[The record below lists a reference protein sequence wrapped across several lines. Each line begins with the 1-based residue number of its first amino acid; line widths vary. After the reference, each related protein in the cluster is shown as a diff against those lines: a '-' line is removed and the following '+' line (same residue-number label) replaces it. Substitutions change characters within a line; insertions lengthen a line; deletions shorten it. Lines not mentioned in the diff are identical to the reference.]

1 MTGRRAGSARAPGCA
16 GGVWA
21 DDDVT
26 IGPHSEIKASLIF
39 AGSAAAHH
47 RYVACDSI
55 IGQDANLAAGE
66 AWPAISTSVPA
77 SRSSSCWPGKRSP
90 PAWQNLAW
98 CWGDGTQVGASAVAS
113 PRDPAAAWQRGT
125 APWLG
130 RPDVRSAGEIARP
143 AAAPGPRAPG
153 FRPV

>member
-90 PAWQNLAW
+90 PALQIW
-98 CWGDGTQVGASAVAS
+98 WG
-113 PRDPAAAWQRGT
+113 
-125 APWLG
+125 
-130 RPDVRSAGEIARP
+130 AG
-143 AAAPGPRAPG
+143 GMVPRAEPAQ
-153 FRPV
+153 